1 MQAAALKKKPGS
13 AETELGDGRRLRTE
27 NSRRKISEGFIALVA
42 EGVVTPTAEEVAL
55 RAGVGVRSVFRHFKD
70 METLYLE
77 LVAHS
82 RHLTARLSTPRVDAA
97 DLEAT
102 LDKLVDERTQVY
114 DSVMPFQIA
123 AQAHQHES
131 ANLSLHGEQFA
142 AQQRA
147 ALLDA
152 LPKHLLKD
160 KAVFEALNLALSFD
174 TWMRLRREQ
183 RLSRPAARRVI
194 VLTCSALL
202 RDAAATSGTAP
213 RRSRAGP

>member
-1 MQAAALKKKPGS
+1 MQVAALKKKPGS
-13 AETELGDGRRLRTE
+13 AETDLGDGRRLRTQ

-82 RHLTARLSTPRVDAA
+82 EQLTARLSTPVAEAA
-97 DLEAT
+97 DLQAT
-102 LDKLVDERTQVY
+102 LDQLVDERIHVY
-114 DSVMPFQIA
+114 DNVMPFQIA

-131 ANLSLHGEQFA
+131 ANLSLHGENFA

-147 ALLDA
+147 TLLDA
-152 LPKHLLKD
+152 LPRHLLKD
-160 KAVFEALNLALSFD
+160 KAVVEALNLALSFD
-174 TWMRLRREQ
+174 TWRRLRREQ
-183 RLSRPAARRVI
+183 RLSRPAARRVV

-202 RDAAATSGTAP
+202 QDAAATGGTAP
-213 RRSRAGP
+213 QRNRPRP